1 MTTVEATPS
10 GRLALDGADLSGRSG
25 AAGVGGRRLRL
36 EEVALVGGT
45 VVAPLDLFLFG
56 AFTMYDL
63 ILLGVT
69 FLLVL
74 GRRRV
79 CFLPPLFLPAVL
91 AFFTFAL
98 LSTFRATHQ
107 GEAITQ
113 LVQYGF
119 IFFVQIPV
127 VLTVVRTRRLLE
139 LTLVALAIGSFIG
152 LVLAFAVERS
162 GGSGR
167 ALAFYS
173 DNPNRL
179 GYPSAY
185 LLPFVLLYLG
195 RAWRAGH
202 RIRALALGAPAIYL
216 MAWAL
221 LASASRGA
229 AVGALVAFLGAV
241 VLADGLRIDGRTVRR
256 LLGAALAVVGAI
268 ILVLN
273 TALFPNTLQERISAT
288 FAAEETLV
296 QDRARLMSAS
306 LDALA
311 ESPFV
316 GVGLDN
322 FRYVADRHEDLATP
336 QAPHNLWLQFLAQ
349 IGIIGTLGFV
359 FLVLTWFELVLR
371 RRAATPVGPDRALAW
386 AFAVSMAAL
395 MAIFMTTPV
404 MIHRQYWLLFGLGLA
419 LALGYPGRRSG
430 PA

>member
-1 MTTVEATPS
+1 MTNLVGSSSSRPLDPLHVS
-10 GRLALDGADLSGRSG
+10 GSDGVAK
-25 AAGVGGRRLRL
+25 GGSRHLRL
-36 EEVALVGGT
+36 EELALIGGT

-63 ILLGVT
+63 ILLGVA
-69 FLLVL
+69 FLLL
-74 GRRRV
+74 LERRRF
-79 CFLPPLFLPAVL
+79 CFLPPLFLPALL
-91 AFFTFAL
+91 AFFSFAL
-98 LSTFRATHQ
+98 LSTFRAPHQ
-107 GEAITQ
+107 AEAVTQ

-127 VLTVVRTRRLLE
+127 ILTVVRTRRLLE
-139 LTLVALAIGSFIG
+139 LTVAALAVGSLIG
-152 LVLAFAVERS
+152 LVIAFAVERS

-185 LLPFVLLYLG
+185 LLPFVLHYLG
-195 RAWRAGH
+195 RVWRTG
-202 RIRALALGAPAIYL
+202 RRGRALAIGIPVIYL
-216 MAWAL
+216 MTWAL

-229 AVGALVAFLGAV
+229 AVGLLVALLGAV
-241 VLADGLRIDGRTVRR
+241 VFADGLRIDRRTVRR
-256 LLGAALAVVGAI
+256 LLGAVLAVVGASV
-268 ILVLN
+268 LVLN
-273 TALFPNTLQERISAT
+273 SWLFPSTLQERVSAT
-288 FAAEETLV
+288 LAAEETLV
-296 QDRARLMSAS
+296 QDRARLISAS

-349 IGIIGTLGFV
+349 IGIIGTLGFLFV
-359 FLVLTWFELVLR
+359 VLTWFELVLR
-371 RRAATPVGPDRALAW
+371 RYAAAPVGPDRALAW

-419 LALGYPGRRSG
+419 LALSYPGGRSR